1 MALLEDDRP
10 EAIEKGEQ
18 RDRAPRN
25 LFLSPANIRMGETP
39 VACASPIGG
48 VKGSGGIVPA
58 VRRGVAWRP
67 PAVDTSAV
75 RREDRG
81 EAEGTGPRSM
91 AAKRT
96 TARRRAGQR
105 TLAVAKKTFKRTPGN
120 QTANTPRRSTGKRGE
135 ARQRTLQVARAEFKR
150 MRGNQTPNTPG
161 ARESA
166 RRKEAA

>member
-1 MALLEDDRP
+1 
-10 EAIEKGEQ
+10 
-18 RDRAPRN
+18 
-25 LFLSPANIRMGETP
+25 
-39 VACASPIGG
+39 
-48 VKGSGGIVPA
+48 
-58 VRRGVAWRP
+58 
-67 PAVDTSAV
+67 
-75 RREDRG
+75 
-81 EAEGTGPRSM
+81 M